1 MHRSLLLILLM
12 MLMIW
17 GAMVGSILLLLFN
30 PYSNVLHDVEF
41 INVII
46 GGIAAIVEIVI
57 YYFNIGGN
65 LENRGN
71 DFLSLD
77 GK

>member
-1 MHRSLLLILLM
+1 MHRSLILLM
-12 MLMIW
+12 MMLLMMIW
-17 GAMVGSILLLLFN
+17 GAMIGSILVFN

-65 LENRGN
+65 LKMGN
-71 DFLSLD
+71 DFSFLSLD